1 MRVAFIVNR
10 FPVVSEMFI
19 ANSAVGLIERGHD
32 VDFFCL
38 RGPGWPDVL
47 NSAGRRHGLNARC
60 HVAVI
65 AEASWLRR
73 LLALPGACAS
83 VVRHRG
89 LRFAMTAFNAG
100 AHRRRFAQLLPIH
113 ELVMWNDVPLPD
125 VIHCQF
131 GMLGDPMLRHI
142 RSGAMPSALVVHF
155 RGHDVDPYISRLGP
169 GAYDD
174 IFHSADM
181 LISNSAHFRDRLLT
195 HGCPA
200 ERIRVVES
208 PTDVNSFPW
217 RPPSPPIDRPV
228 RLLTV
233 GRLVEKKGIAQ
244 AIDAM
249 AELRRRGRAFT
260 YRVIGSGSDR
270 ALLEAQIAS
279 LDLGDCVSL
288 VGSHPHDVVAAELA
302 AADIFLGP
310 SVTDRLGE
318 ADAAINTLKE
328 AMLTGLPVIGT
339 WHGGIPELVEDGVSG
354 LLVPER
360 DPVAIADAVERL
372 LDRPDSWGP
381 MSRHARSA
389 VEDRFS
395 LDTIARQT
403 LEVYAEAL
411 ARRRERTARVGNLSD
426 RDDMPVPAPGRAVAG
441 DDL

>member
-1 MRVAFIVNR
+1 MVNR

-32 VDFFCL
+32 VDLFCL
-38 RGPGWPDVL
+38 RGPGWPEVL
-47 NSAGRRHGLNARC
+47 NSAGRRHGLIARC
-60 HVAVI
+60 HVAVL

-73 LLALPGACAS
+73 LVALPGACAS

-89 LRFAMTAFNAG
+89 LRFAMTAFKFG
-100 AHRRRFAQLLPIH
+100 THRRRSAQLLPIH
-113 ELVMWNDVPLPD
+113 ELVMWNNVPLPD

-142 RSGAMPSALVVHF
+142 RAGAMPSALVVHF
-155 RGHDVDPYISRLGP
+155 RGHDVDPHIGRLGP
-169 GAYDD
+169 CTYHD

-181 LISNSAHFRDRLLT
+181 IISNSGHFRNRLIT
-195 HGCPA
+195 YGCPA
-200 ERIRVVES
+200 ERITVVES
-208 PTDVNSFPW
+208 PTDVAGFPW
-217 RPPSPPIDRPV
+217 RPPSPPVDRPV

-249 AELRRRGRAFT
+249 AELRRRGRTFT

-279 LDLGDCVSL
+279 LGLGDCVSL
-288 VGSHPHDVVAAELA
+288 LGSHPHDVVAAELA

-339 WHGGIPELVEDGVSG
+339 WHGGIPELVEDGISG

-360 DPVAIADAVERL
+360 DPVAIADAVEAL
-372 LDRPDSWGP
+372 LDCPDKWGP
-381 MSRHARSA
+381 MTRHARSA
-389 VEDRFS
+389 VETRFS
-395 LDTIARQT
+395 FDTIARQT
-403 LEVYAEAL
+403 LEVYTEAL
-411 ARRRERTARVGNLSD
+411 ARRRERTADARTMAD
-426 RDDMPVPAPGRAVAG
+426 RNSIPLPAAKGGMAG